1 MLKRLKKRFTID
13 FSKSEVML
21 FENQTI
27 LIKAPNAK
35 YHGNMCTVRYMGD
48 REQSAKILFTR
59 AEYEREEITL
69 GNTGISEVV
78 IIVNSKK
85 NLPYRSY
92 FIFTNYL
99 DKENKLYRSRH
110 TYYVYD
116 RYNPTVKYLKNRL
129 TDETILIGDTKKP
142 TQEEQIVPQ
151 VHKKKSIFKRLN
163 K

>member
-13 FSKSEVML
+13 FSKSEIML

-27 LIKAPNAK
+27 LIKRPNTK

-48 REQSAKILFTR
+48 REKSAKILFTR
-59 AEYEREEITL
+59 AEYEREEIIL

-85 NLPYRSY
+85 NLEYKSY
-92 FIFTNYL
+92 FVFTNYL